1 MAFDDVSYVKEFP
14 HVFNLNDAEK
24 VELDAIGIRN
34 LDIYD
39 SVLIAYTR
47 NSDGFWA
54 FFSLPN
60 HEKMGKYLL
69 KGNGPSEFI
78 QDPGASSVTFYE
90 DNGKRFAG
98 ILDFQKGRVFEMNL
112 TETIRNGELDMT
124 MLTDEI
130 PRHPFDFVLLDSA
143 FYFCREINKGQTRQN
158 RFLLKDGKRI
168 VPETFKKLN
177 RAQVTP
183 EGDFNILST
192 LIKCNPERTLL
203 VEMPIGLNQ
212 INIYSV
218 DGSFG
223 KTICVGKKLDNI
235 DDIENTPKEDRMYY
249 TYSDVRVFDDFFGAV
264 SINETNKSYRE
275 NRKKHPEIQLFRLD
289 GEPIALLKFDTF
301 FNAFDIDLING
312 YLYTFDPNSEEMNRY
327 DIKHI
332 LKAI

>member
-1 MAFDDVSYVKEFP
+1 MAFDDVCYVKEFP
-14 HVFNLNDAEK
+14 HVSEMRDGDK
-24 VELDAIGIRN
+24 VELGVIGVRN
-34 LDIYD
+34 FRIID
-39 SVLIAYTR
+39 SILIALTQ
-47 NSDGFWA
+47 DPMGLWA
-54 FFSLPN
+54 LYSLPN
-60 HEKMGKYLL
+60 HEKIGRFILQ
-69 KGNGPSEFI
+69 GNGPLEFI
-78 QDPGASSVTFYE
+78 QAPSLSKVTFYKK
-90 DNGKRFAG
+90 NGSRIASL
-98 ILDFQKGRVFEMNL
+98 LDFQKGRVFEMNL

-192 LIKCNPERTLL
+192 LTKCNPERTLL

-301 FNAFDIDLING
+301 FNAFDIDMING

-332 LKAI
+332 LQAI